1 MKKGN
6 ISIFVPHI
14 GCPHKCSFCNQ
25 NIITGQDAAPTPDD
39 VKKTVETALRQNGFE
54 YEIAFFGGS
63 FTAIDRNYMVSLL
76 ETAYEYVKKYD
87 CVTGIRISTRPD
99 CIDEE
104 IISVLKQYGVTS
116 IELGAQS
123 MNNDVLLKNMRG
135 HTADDVKKAAELIK
149 KNGVQLGLQMM
160 TGLYGTTPQLDIE
173 TAKELIKLKPETVR
187 IYPTVVLENTYL
199 ARLYKEKKYIPFDVD
214 KSVEICA
221 EIVPLFNENNIKI
234 IRMGLHSSEFIKKD
248 MLAGGYHDAFG
259 ELVASRLML
268 NKILS
273 HKPGNYIVYINE
285 KSISKLIGNK
295 KCNLKELEKNKYNI
309 DIKTDNRIKP
319 NELEAEEKIWF

>member
-25 NIITGQDAAPTPDD
+25 NIITGQEAAPTPDD
-39 VKKTVETALRQNGFE
+39 VKNAVETALRQNDFE

-63 FTAIDRNYMVSLL
+63 FTAIDKNYMVSLL
-76 ETAYEYVKKYD
+76 EAAYEYVKKYD

-104 IISVLKQYGVTS
+104 ILSVLKQYGVTS

-135 HTADDVKKAAELIK
+135 HTADDVRKASKLIK
-149 KNGVQLGLQMM
+149 ENGFQLGLQMM
-160 TGLYGTTPQLDIE
+160 TGLYGTTPKLDIE
-173 TAKELIKLKPETVR
+173 TAKELIKLQPETVR

-221 EIVPLFNENNIKI
+221 EIAHLFRENNIKI

-309 DIKTDNRIKP
+309 DIKIDNKIKP
-319 NELEAEEKIWF
+319 NELETEEKIWF

>member
-25 NIITGQDAAPTPDD
+25 NIITGQEAAPTLDD
-39 VKKTVETALRQNGFE
+39 VKNAVETALRQNDFE

-63 FTAIDRNYMVSLL
+63 FTAIDKNYMVSLL
-76 ETAYEYVKKYD
+76 EAAYEYVKKYD

-104 IISVLKQYGVTS
+104 ILSVLKQYGVTS

-135 HTADDVKKAAELIK
+135 HTADDVRKASKLIK
-149 KNGVQLGLQMM
+149 ENGFQLGLQMM
-160 TGLYGTTPQLDIE
+160 TGLYGTTPKLDIE
-173 TAKELIKLKPETVR
+173 TAKELIKLQPETVR

-221 EIVPLFNENNIKI
+221 EIAPLFRENNIKI

-309 DIKTDNRIKP
+309 DIKIDNKIKP
-319 NELEAEEKIWF
+319 NELETEEKIWF

>member
-25 NIITGQDAAPTPDD
+25 NIITGQDAAPTSDD
-39 VKKTVETALRQNGFE
+39 VKNAVETALKQNDFE

-63 FTAIDRNYMVSLL
+63 FTAIDKNYMVSLL
-76 ETAYEYVKKYD
+76 EAAYEYVKKYN

-149 KNGVQLGLQMM
+149 KNGFQLGLQMM
-160 TGLYGTTPQLDIE
+160 TGLYGTTPKLDIE

-221 EIVPLFNENNIKI
+221 EIAPLFYENNIKI

-268 NKILS
+268 NKILA

-309 DIKTDNRIKP
+309 DIKIDNKIKP
-319 NELEAEEKIWF
+319 NELETEEKIWF

>member
-25 NIITGQDAAPTPDD
+25 NIITGQEAAPTPDD
-39 VKKTVETALRQNGFE
+39 VKNAVETALRQNDFE

-63 FTAIDRNYMVSLL
+63 FTAIDKNYMVSLL
-76 ETAYEYVKKYD
+76 EAAYEYVKKYD

-104 IISVLKQYGVTS
+104 ILSVLKQYGVTS

-135 HTADDVKKAAELIK
+135 HTADDVRKASKLIK
-149 KNGVQLGLQMM
+149 ENGFQLGLQMM
-160 TGLYGTTPQLDIE
+160 TGLYGTTPKLDIE
-173 TAKELIKLKPETVR
+173 TAKELIKLQPETVR

-221 EIVPLFNENNIKI
+221 VIAPLFRENNIKI

-309 DIKTDNRIKP
+309 DIKIDNKIKS
-319 NELEAEEKIWF
+319 NELETEEKIWF